1 MYQIDLTLYK
11 ESKQYFQLFDIL
23 LKDLNINKE
32 AFLKE
37 IGISPS
43 SYRKARTVEQN
54 IGDKI
59 IEQLC
64 RALGYKKAT
73 LSYIEDL
80 EKFINKVYFDMYYK
94 IYKSYYDDL
103 DRVNQLLD
111 ENSILFP
118 VLKLLKMFLIANSQV
133 DAGRVIKENKSLFE
147 EIKQYIFFF
156 NEDLCELVDVLSLL
170 FEPTIPEK
178 IMMKSYKNSLAY
190 FSLSSRLCADKRYV
204 ESLFVGKKAEEV
216 LVREKNYKRLLFLNV
231 KMMHCLNSIH
241 SYEDCYDIASMQLL
255 TLQSFV
261 NTDYEYNATVK
272 NLAVCCLPLK
282 KFDYIIEILENK
294 EHVTMTELCCLLVAL
309 YCTNKEVYKQKF
321 IEYKSMLNER
331 DQIITDS
338 LDKYLNYKDKKELN
352 KLEAP
357 NIMDNLVYEI
367 KITEI
372 N

>member
-1 MYQIDLTLYK
+1 MFKIDLAIYK

-23 LKDLNINKE
+23 LKDLDINKE

-43 SYRKARTVEQN
+43 SYRKARTIEQN

-73 LSYIEDL
+73 IEYIQEL
-80 EKFINKVYFDMYYK
+80 ESFINKVYFDMYYK
-94 IYKSYYDDL
+94 IYKSYNEDL
-103 DRVNQLLD
+103 ERVNRLLD
-111 ENSILFP
+111 DKPILFP
-118 VLKLLKMFLIANSQV
+118 ILKLIKIFLLANSQV
-133 DAGRVIKENKSLFE
+133 DAGKVIKENGDFFE
-147 EIKQYIFFF
+147 EIKKYAFFY
-156 NEDLCELVDVLSLL
+156 NDDLLELVDVLSLL
-170 FEPTIPEK
+170 FESTISEK

-241 SYEDCYDIASMQLL
+241 SYEDCYDLASMQLL

-272 NLAVCCLPLK
+272 NLSVCCLPLK
-282 KFDYIIEILENK
+282 KFEYIINILENK
-294 EHVTMTELCCLLVAL
+294 EHITMTELCCLLVSIF
-309 YCTNKEVYKQKF
+309 CTNKEKYNTKLEDYKVLLKGNDLLT
-321 IEYKSMLNER
+321 IEA
-331 DQIITDS
+331 
-338 LDKYLNYKDKKELN
+338 LDNYLNLKDKSEL
-352 KLEAP
+352 KRLETG
-357 NIMDNLVYEI
+357 NIMNNLIYAI